1 MDVTKVLEEALEAV
15 NKAKLPEELRVVGFK
30 SAVGILTGGPQAYQ
44 LGNSAGH
51 QVASKADSV
60 GAGDSSAD
68 VQFNKIADAL
78 KISTVDAER
87 LFDDYEGQLQFIGNV
102 SYLGKSKA
110 TKVASLALI
119 YIVARQAAKYDD
131 GSTPDATVR
140 TEIERHGLLDVGN
153 YTKHITPLKA
163 DLNING
169 SGKNATYKVKYEG
182 REHAKEIAASLLKD

>member
-1 MDVTKVLEEALEAV
+1 MDVTKILEEALEAV
-15 NKAKLPEELRVVGFK
+15 NTAKLPDELRVVGFR
-30 SAVGILTGGPQAYQ
+30 SAVEILTGSRQTYQ
-44 LGNSAGH
+44 PGNNADPR
-51 QVASKADSV
+51 VTPELDSV
-60 GAGDSSAD
+60 GTSDGSAH
-68 VQFNKIADAL
+68 VQFNKIAEAL
-78 KISTVDAER
+78 KISPTEAER

-102 SYLGKSKA
+102 GSLGQSKA
-110 TKVASLALI
+110 NKVASLALV

-131 GSTPDATVR
+131 GPTPDATVR

-182 REHAKEIAASLLKD
+182 RERAKGIAADLLKD